1 MKSVVIENG
10 GRSREELGKG
20 YILQIE
26 EEIKGISDIEKLKKI
41 YEYVTDLLLYLIS
54 PKLSNCFSSGSL
66 DDANYFFPYLRMLIA
81 ISGGGLFFYIRF
93 AL

>member
-10 GRSREELGKG
+10 GRSQEELGKG

-41 YEYVTDLLLYLIS
+41 YEYVTDLL
-54 PKLSNCFSSGSL
+54 SST
-66 DDANYFFPYLRMLIA
+66 
-81 ISGGGLFFYIRF
+81 
-93 AL
+93 